1 MSLIGLVVLNEY
13 KERENKNEDVGG
25 LGEYS
30 KKYTRTLSPVIM
42 SVIRDIAREI

>member
-1 MSLIGLVVLNEY
+1 MSLFGLVVLNEY